1 MGRALVRILHHSSGT
16 EFRII
21 QIATLLVFALGCGAR
36 YTADWESL
44 DARPLPQWFD
54 DSKFGIFIHWG
65 VFSVPGFGK
74 FSEWF
79 WYWWK
84 ALKYQQEIEFMRKNY
99 PPDFQYADFAK
110 EFHAEFFDPNGWAE
124 ILEASGVK

>member
-1 MGRALVRILHHSSGT
+1 MSYSGV
-16 EFRII
+16 I
-21 QIATLLVFALGCGAR
+21 QIAVLLGCIAPGCGAR

-74 FSEWF
+74 DSEWF
-79 WYWWK
+79 WAWWK
-84 ALKYQQEIEFMRKNY
+84 AKRPEQVEFMRRFY
-99 PPDFQYADFAK
+99 APDFQYQDFAQQ
-110 EFHAEFFDPNGWAE
+110 FRAEFFDPNGWAE
-124 ILEASGVK
+124 ILEASGAK